1 MVAKRAHPR
10 NAQLGDRGGDTL
22 KTRYS
27 RQRVDELEMMYNI
40 LEPVAT
46 SGKKFWSARHEED

>member
-1 MVAKRAHPR
+1 MVTKRAHPR

-22 KTRYS
+22 TTRYG
-27 RQRVDELEMMYNI
+27 RQSVDELEIMSDN

-46 SGKKFWSARHEED
+46 SGRKS